1 MISLIRIDDR
11 LIHGQVMAV
20 WVRALRIT
28 NIVVADDA
36 TAVDPFTRQIMQL
49 AMPTY
54 IQLGIASLDEAAMQL
69 MTAQSDPTRTLVLL
83 KDVASA
89 FHLHRGY
96 PYKELVVGGIGMAP
110 GRRLVWKSIAI
121 SPVEIDQLKTLQDS
135 GVDVYFQ
142 MIPNEEK
149 RSIAMISG

>member
-28 NIVVADDA
+28 NILVGDDA
-36 TAVDPFTRQIMQL
+36 TAVDAFTRQIMQL

-54 IQLGIASLDEAAMQL
+54 IKLVIASMDEAVVQL

-89 FHLHRGY
+89 IHLHRGY
-96 PYKELVVGGIGMAP
+96 PYKELNVGGIGMAP
-110 GRRLVWKSIAI
+110 GRKLVWKSVAI
-121 SPVEIDQLKTLQDS
+121 SPVEIDQLKILHDS
-135 GVDVYFQ
+135 GIDVYFQ
-142 MIPNEEK
+142 MIPNEER
-149 RSIAMISG
+149 RSIAMING